1 MILLEDGSHNVDYQ
15 GEQYCFLLAAVDN
28 GRTKKGE
35 NMKPNRSETCG
46 RTDHRMTK
54 RPRPDTTAAERARQ
68 RQRQRQRQQDQN
80 FIKAMNEL
88 TAKAGLLSDDPYFGG
103 L

>member
-15 GEQYCFLLAAVDN
+15 GKQYCFLLAAVDN
-28 GRTKKGE
+28 GRTNKGE

-46 RTDHRMTK
+46 RTEHRMAK
-54 RPRPDTTAAERARQ
+54 RPRPDTTTAERA
-68 RQRQRQRQQDQN
+68 RQRQQDQN

>member
-15 GEQYCFLLAAVDN
+15 GKQYCFLLAAVDN
-28 GRTKKGE
+28 DRTNKGE
-35 NMKPNRSETCG
+35 NMKPNRTERCATTERPTG
-46 RTDHRMTK
+46 N
-54 RPRPDTTAAERARQ
+54 RPRPLSTAGELK
-68 RQRQRQRQQDQN
+68 RQRQQDQG
-80 FIKAMNEL
+80 FIKALNEL

>member
-1 MILLEDGSHNVDYQ
+1 LILLEDGSHNVDYQ
-15 GEQYCFLLAAVDN
+15 GKQYCFLLAAVDN
-28 GRTKKGE
+28 DRTNKGE
-35 NMKPNRSETCG
+35 NMKSNRTERCVT
-46 RTDHRMTK
+46 TK
-54 RPRPDTTAAERARQ
+54 PFTGKKPRPLSTTAEHKRQ
-68 RQRQRQRQQDQN
+68 HQQDQG

>member
-1 MILLEDGSHNVDYQ
+1 MWKSGSEITGIRLAECRLPGDTVL
-15 GEQYCFLLAAVDN
+15 FLLAAVDN
-28 GRTKKGE
+28 DRTNKGE
-35 NMKPNRSETCG
+35 NMKPNRTERCVT
-46 RTDHRMTK
+46 TK
-54 RPRPDTTAAERARQ
+54 PFTGKKPRPLSTTAEHKRQ
-68 RQRQRQRQQDQN
+68 HQQDQG